1 MEIVIIIGAIG
12 SVIAYICLS
21 TKTQGEIAQKRNP
34 GFKSSLRHNLNRT
47 SSEEVFSVL
56 KENNIKP
63 CFLETDLNKPNNMS
77 LVDTSIYTSITTEQT
92 YSNSLV
98 EERAQKV
105 LEQLSHC
112 IGVNGLIDI
121 TKLASSFGF
130 EVIEHKGLPD
140 LLNGMITCDI
150 NGNQMAI
157 NDNLSKE
164 RKRYSVAYLL
174 SNYLLYYQKQEF
186 FDSKHLDSDEDL
198 DASYMA
204 RLLLIPESI
213 LKTINS
219 DLGENIQWLAD
230 MFQVPYDIMEQR
242 VQEIKKAN
250 GTVIKKKLTQPKN
263 TENK

>member
-1 MEIVIIIGAIG
+1 MEIIIIMGAIG

-21 TKTQGEIAQKRNP
+21 TKTEGEIAQKRNP
-34 GFKSSLRHNLNRT
+34 GFKSRLRHNPNRT
-47 SSEEVFSVL
+47 SSKEVFNVL

-63 CFLETDLNKPNNMS
+63 CFLETDLNKTNNVS
-77 LVDTSIYTSITTEQT
+77 LVDTSIYTSITPEPT
-92 YSNSLV
+92 YGNRLV
-98 EERAQKV
+98 EERTQKV
-105 LEQLSHC
+105 LEQFSLC
-112 IGVNGLIDI
+112 IGVNSLIDF

-130 EVIEHKGLPD
+130 EIIEHKGLPD

-157 NDNLSKE
+157 NSNLSKE
-164 RKRYSVAYLL
+164 RKRYSIAYLL

-186 FDSKHLDSDEDL
+186 FDSKHLDSVENL

-213 LKTINS
+213 LKTINP

-230 MFQVPYDIMEQR
+230 IFQVPYDIMEQR
-242 VQEIKKAN
+242 VQEIKKTN
-250 GTVIKKKLTQPKN
+250 RKRITIKEYK
-263 TENK
+263 